1 MADKGTEATIA
12 PFLRQIEQLHRLGS
26 TIPSGKSSS
35 STTDPQ
41 WHEALCF
48 ARITVGPTFLI
59 MAQHIL
65 VLHNNE
71 VERRAGDAGINQSI
85 FPQSRHRGRSE
96 AAGRA
101 FAAARGQGAAACQLR
116 SPYFSQSVSR
126 LSRCAIALGRCTVTT

>member
-1 MADKGTEATIA
+1 MGHLEGIDALQATHIETVLLRVRTALMVRVDPAVA
-12 PFLRQIEQLHRLGS
+12 PFLRQIEQSHRLGS
-26 TIPSGKSSS
+26 TIPRGKSSS

-71 VERRAGDAGINQSI
+71 VERRAGAAGIKRKHFIRNPDIVAS
-85 FPQSRHRGRSE
+85 PKLPAVRSLQ
-96 AAGRA
+96 RVV
-101 FAAARGQGAAACQLR
+101 RGQQPAN
-116 SPYFSQSVSR
+116 
-126 LSRCAIALGRCTVTT
+126 

>member
-12 PFLRQIEQLHRLGS
+12 PFLRQSEQLHRLGS
-26 TIPSGKSSS
+26 TIPWGKSSS

-71 VERRAGDAGINQSI
+71 VERRVGRRHQRKHFIRNPDIVASPKLPAVRS
-85 FPQSRHRGRSE
+85 PQRVV
-96 AAGRA
+96 
-101 FAAARGQGAAACQLR
+101 RGQQPAN
-116 SPYFSQSVSR
+116 
-126 LSRCAIALGRCTVTT
+126 

>member
-12 PFLRQIEQLHRLGS
+12 PFLRQIEQSHRLGS
-26 TIPSGKSSS
+26 TIPRGKSSS

-71 VERRAGDAGINQSI
+71 VERRAGAAGIKRKHFIRNPDIVAS
-85 FPQSRHRGRSE
+85 PKLPAVRSLQ
-96 AAGRA
+96 RVV
-101 FAAARGQGAAACQLR
+101 RGQQPAN
-116 SPYFSQSVSR
+116 
-126 LSRCAIALGRCTVTT
+126 

>member
-1 MADKGTEATIA
+1 MADNGTEATIA

-71 VERRAGDAGINQSI
+71 VERRAGAAGINQSI
-85 FPQSRHRGRSE
+85 FCNPDI
-96 AAGRA
+96 
-101 FAAARGQGAAACQLR
+101 AAAPMLPAVRSLQRVVRGQQPANSGAHTSPNQPAVFRDAPSR
-116 SPYFSQSVSR
+116 SDVAP
-126 LSRCAIALGRCTVTT
+126 